1 MANKSNYIEKEELQK
16 VKDTHEKISNISL
29 NLAKLSLAKDELK
42 EALKKVN
49 TEQEILKKLFEEKY
63 GNVNISLADG
73 KITKQKKIK

>member
-29 NLAKLSLAKDELK
+29 NLAQLSLAKDELK

-73 KITKQKKIK
+73 KITKQKKN

>member
-16 VKDTHEKISNISL
+16 VKNTHEKISNISL

-42 EALKKVN
+42 EQLKKVN
-49 TEQEILKKLFEEKY
+49 TEQEILKKLLEEKY

-73 KITKQKKIK
+73 KITKQ

>member
-49 TEQEILKKLFEEKY
+49 TEQEILKKLLEEKY

-73 KITKQKKIK
+73 KITKQEKIK

>member
-49 TEQEILKKLFEEKY
+49 TEQEILKKLLEEKY